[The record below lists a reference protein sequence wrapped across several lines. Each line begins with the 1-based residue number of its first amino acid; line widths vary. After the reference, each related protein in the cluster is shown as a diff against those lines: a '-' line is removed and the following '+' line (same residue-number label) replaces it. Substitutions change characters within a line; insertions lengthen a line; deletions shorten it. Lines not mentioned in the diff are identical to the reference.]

1 MRILLL
7 SVACAFSPSCKWF
20 IKKPQFDADSAM
32 KYLVT
37 QCEFGP
43 RNPGSKGHAE
53 CLAYLTKELEKNCDR
68 VTFQKFEYRD
78 KRDTSL
84 VFTGTNIFASINSSE
99 KRRVALTAHWDTRPW
114 ADHDPDSSRR
124 HEPILGANDGA
135 SGVAVLLELAR
146 IFRQRPPPVGVDII
160 LFDIEDYGERNF
172 ELFPDS
178 LNPYCVGSDY
188 FARNN
193 STYFPEWAVNL
204 DMVGDA
210 QLDLPIEHYSYQN
223 YKNVVN
229 KVWDAAKDLKKPAF
243 RVAIEE
249 AIFDDHIA
257 LQKIGIPAI
266 NIIDFN
272 YPDDSHRYW
281 HSLQDTP
288 DKCSGESLKQVGDV
302 LIDVI
307 FNE

>member
-1 MRILLL
+1 MRFLFLFA
-7 SVACAFSPSCKWF
+7 ACIFSPSCKWF
-20 IKKPQFDADSAM
+20 IKKPQFDGDSAM
-32 KYLVT
+32 RYLVK

-43 RNPGSKGHAE
+43 RNPGSKGHTE
-53 CLAYLTKELEKNCDR
+53 CLAYLSKELEQVCDR
-68 VTFQKFEYRD
+68 VTFQQFEYRD
-78 KRDTSL
+78 KKDTSL
-84 VFTGTNIFASINSSE
+84 VFAGTNIFASINPSQ

-135 SGVAVLLELAR
+135 SGVAVLLEIAR
-146 IFRQRPPPVGVDII
+146 ILRQQPPPIGVDII
-160 LFDIEDYGERNF
+160 LFDLEDYGERNF

-178 LNPYCVGSDY
+178 LNPYCVGSEY

-193 STYFPEWAVNL
+193 STYFPEWAVNV
-204 DMVGDA
+204 DMVGDK

-223 YKNVVN
+223 HKEIVN

-257 LQKIGIPAI
+257 LQRIGIPAV

-272 YPDDSHRYW
+272 YPDDGHRYW
-281 HSLQDTP
+281 HSLEDTP

-302 LIDVI
+302 LVEVI
-307 FNE
+307 FSE